1 MLLVHGEDRTRS
13 LSIRS
18 RAPYPL
24 GHADIG
30 ESQNRT
36 GVDAATTRS
45 TTTNTNSQ
53 YVFIPRRA
61 TLRGGIEPPTS
72 RLTVGRSNQLS

>member
-1 MLLVHGEDRTRS
+1 MFLVHGEDRTRS

-45 TTTNTNSQ
+45 TTTILTHSTYLYPVGQLFVAGLN
-53 YVFIPRRA
+53 RR
-61 TLRGGIEPPTS
+61 PPD
-72 RLTVGRSNQLS
+72 